1 MASTRRGSQAETM
14 SCHRARVR
22 IASSTRATSR
32 YSKFTLPRAM
42 GRGTH
47 LCFPDAGML
56 HKFHVALAY
65 LRNSAATRALWQN
78 QPCHKLL
85 PSGLK
90 LHQKNDD
97 MEARLPNIKQHQC
110 QRRFLFSFPKKH
122 KAMRPLEAHP
132 SAGAGASSIG
142 DGRRRVNLVL
152 NIASRP
158 WRRRVNL
165 VPRTLTTLTAPNK
178 LLPSGLKLH
187 QKNGGMEARRCH
199 NSATV
204 GAPPRL
210 PTELFVRLR
219 ITPARGRGDKQEVL
233 MGR

>member
-1 MASTRRGSQAETM
+1 
-14 SCHRARVR
+14 
-22 IASSTRATSR
+22 
-32 YSKFTLPRAM
+32 M

-78 QPCHKLL
+78 QRCHKIL

-97 MEARLPNIKQHQC
+97 MEARLSNIKQHQC
-110 QRRFLFSFPKKH
+110 QRRFLFSFPKKR

-187 QKNGGMEARRCH
+187 QKNDGMEARCCH
-199 NSATV
+199 NSSGLQSLLERQGDRAGGR
-204 GAPPRL
+204 GAAWSC
-210 PTELFVRLR
+210 
-219 ITPARGRGDKQEVL
+219 TPARAPKVCRLHLTRYGPTIICSSSTRKASPGEAPPQVSAP
-233 MGR
+233 

>member
-1 MASTRRGSQAETM
+1 MMSGPPLKFHGVPASDR
-14 SCHRARVR
+14 
-22 IASSTRATSR
+22 
-32 YSKFTLPRAM
+32 TLPRAM

-78 QPCHKLL
+78 QRCHKLL

-152 NIASRP
+152 KIAMSTVATTGQSR
-158 WRRRVNL
+158 
-165 VPRTLTTLTAPNK
+165 
-178 LLPSGLKLH
+178 
-187 QKNGGMEARRCH
+187 
-199 NSATV
+199 SA
-204 GAPPRL
+204 
-210 PTELFVRLR
+210 
-219 ITPARGRGDKQEVL
+219 
-233 MGR
+233 

>member
-1 MASTRRGSQAETM
+1 MSGPPLKFHGVPASDR
-14 SCHRARVR
+14 
-22 IASSTRATSR
+22 
-32 YSKFTLPRAM
+32 TLPRAM

-78 QPCHKLL
+78 QRCHKLL

-110 QRRFLFSFPKKH
+110 QRRFLLSFPKKH
-122 KAMRPLEAHP
+122 KAMRTLEAHP

-142 DGRRRVNLVL
+142 DG
-152 NIASRP
+152 
-158 WRRRVNL
+158 RRRVNL

-199 NSATV
+199 NSQ
-204 GAPPRL
+204 
-210 PTELFVRLR
+210 
-219 ITPARGRGDKQEVL
+219 PA
-233 MGR
+233 

>member
-1 MASTRRGSQAETM
+1 MTGRQAAELLGLALDAEGAPWRT
-14 SCHRARVR
+14 HP
-22 IASSTRATSR
+22 SSRTSR
-32 YSKFTLPRAM
+32 HIGGARCCCGLFRIDGGRTLPQSDPTTKYKWGNVNKYVVHLGAGSPLKFHGVPASDRTLPRAM

-56 HKFHVALAY
+56 HKFHVTLAY

-78 QPCHKLL
+78 QRCHKLL

-152 NIASRP
+152 NIATRP

-165 VPRTLTTLTAPNK
+165 VPRVDRGDDG
-178 LLPSGLKLH
+178 SI
-187 QKNGGMEARRCH
+187 
-199 NSATV
+199 S
-204 GAPPRL
+204 
-210 PTELFVRLR
+210 F
-219 ITPARGRGDKQEVL
+219 RGR
-233 MGR
+233 